1 MYVFSRVPF
10 MKDFLDILCVLAFP
24 FSITI
29 CSREFDSSTLPMSL
43 SRIKTFYVTVTEEL
57 QLLKILEAKDHE
69 DWCSSMY

>member
-24 FSITI
+24 FSINNL

-57 QLLKILEAKDHE
+57 QLLKILEVIDHVN
-69 DWCSSMY
+69 